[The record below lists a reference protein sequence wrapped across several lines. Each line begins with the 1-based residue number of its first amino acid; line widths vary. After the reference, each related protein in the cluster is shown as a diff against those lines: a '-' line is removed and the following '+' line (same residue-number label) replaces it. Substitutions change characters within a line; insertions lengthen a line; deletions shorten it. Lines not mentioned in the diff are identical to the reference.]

1 MSKEHPSSNLQMISI
16 DKIEVLNPRDRN
28 GRIFDDIVGNIKNI
42 GLKKPITVTPR
53 KDSDGQEK
61 FLLIC
66 GEGRLKAFKS
76 LGETAIPAMVVQVSD
91 EDAFI
96 MSLAENIARRQ
107 GRTLELLAGI
117 EQLRDQGYDKKAI
130 AQKTGLCQDYV
141 YGILQLLKN
150 GEERL
155 LIAVQSGRIPLNA
168 ALTIAGAGSNDKD
181 VQAALQEAY
190 ENGQLRGNHLIQAR
204 KVIEKR
210 RSLGR
215 SIARGAPRKI
225 PDVTSSSLI
234 RTYQHEVEQ
243 PSIYSGETIYP
254 IRKLPRQC
262 LRISFGTV
270 QMNLRHQRRL
280 IRAIDAGEGNLTLP
294 WKPHESSV
302 FIISD
307 L

>member
-1 MSKEHPSSNLQMISI
+1 MSKEHPTSKLQMIPI

-28 GRIFDDIVGNIKNI
+28 TRIFDDIVGNIKDI

-53 KDSDGQEK
+53 KDVNGNEK

-76 LGETAIPAMVVQVSD
+76 LGETTIPAMVVEVTD

-130 AQKTGLCQDYV
+130 AQKTGLGTDYIS
-141 YGILQLLKN
+141 GILQLLKN

-155 LIAVQSGRIPLNA
+155 LIAVEGGRIPLNA

-215 SIARGAPRKI
+215 SIARGAPRKVA
-225 PDVTSSSLI
+225 DVTSSSLI
-234 RTYQHEVEQ
+234 RTYQNEVGRQ
-243 PSIYSGETIYP
+243 
-254 IRKLPRQC
+254 KLMVKKAEFAQQRLLFVVEAMRQLLADENFTNL
-262 LRISFGTV
+262 LR
-270 QMNLRHQRRL
+270 
-280 IRAIDAGEGNLTLP
+280 AEGLDTLP
-294 WKPHESSV
+294 KYLADRVWPGGHAA
-302 FIISD
+302 
-307 L
+307 

>member
-1 MSKEHPSSNLQMISI
+1 MSKEHITSELLMIPI
-16 DKIEVLNPRDRN
+16 AFIEVLNPRDRN
-28 GRIFDDIVGNIKNI
+28 NRIFEDIVGNIKNI

-53 KDSDGQEK
+53 KDADGNER

-76 LGETAIPAMVVQVSD
+76 LGETTIPAMVVHVSD

-117 EQLRDQGYDKKAI
+117 DQLREQGYDRKEI
-130 AQKTGLCQDYV
+130 AKKTGLSADYV

-155 LIAVQSGRIPLNA
+155 LIAVEGGRIPLNA
-168 ALTIAGAGSNDKD
+168 ALAIAGAGNNDKD

-190 ENGQLRGNHLIQAR
+190 ETGQLRGNHLLQAR

-215 SIARGAPRKI
+215 SIARGAPRKVD
-225 PDVTSSSLI
+225 DVTSSSLI
-234 RTYQHEVEQ
+234 RTYQNEVGRQ
-243 PSIYSGETIYP
+243 
-254 IRKLPRQC
+254 KLMVKKAEFAQQRLLFVVEALRQLLSDDNFTNL
-262 LRISFGTV
+262 LR
-270 QMNLRHQRRL
+270 
-280 IRAIDAGEGNLTLP
+280 AEGLDTLP
-294 WKPHESSV
+294 KYIAERVWAGGNSA
-302 FIISD
+302 
-307 L
+307 

>member
-1 MSKEHPSSNLQMISI
+1 MSKEHPTSKLQMIPI

-28 GRIFDDIVGNIKNI
+28 TRIFDDIVGNIKDI

-53 KDSDGQEK
+53 KDANGNEK

-76 LGETAIPAMVVQVSD
+76 LGETTIPAMVVEVTD

-130 AQKTGLCQDYV
+130 AQKTGLGTDYIS
-141 YGILQLLKN
+141 GILQLLKN

-155 LIAVQSGRIPLNA
+155 LIAVEGGRIPLNA

-215 SIARGAPRKI
+215 SIARGAPRKVA
-225 PDVTSSSLI
+225 DVTSSSLI
-234 RTYQHEVEQ
+234 RTYQNEVGRQ
-243 PSIYSGETIYP
+243 
-254 IRKLPRQC
+254 KLMVKKAEFAQQRLLFVVEAMRQLLADENFTNL
-262 LRISFGTV
+262 LR
-270 QMNLRHQRRL
+270 
-280 IRAIDAGEGNLTLP
+280 AEGLDTLP
-294 WKPHESSV
+294 KYLADRVWPGGHAA
-302 FIISD
+302 
-307 L
+307 